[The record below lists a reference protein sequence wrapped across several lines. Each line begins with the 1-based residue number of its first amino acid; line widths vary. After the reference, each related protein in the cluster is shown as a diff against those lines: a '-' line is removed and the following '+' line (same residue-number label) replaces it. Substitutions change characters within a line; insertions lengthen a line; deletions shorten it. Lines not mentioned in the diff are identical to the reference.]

1 MVEPPGIPDTYRTG
15 RPAFS
20 PLWAEPWAPEQA
32 ELEAARD
39 ALLAT
44 LTDLPPE
51 LTGLPGGD
59 DWVGPAAAAAA
70 DLQNLLMLFMGV
82 GSLASG
88 ALVPWFFHLLD
99 PWRKAPYHRDDHT
112 HVVRQT
118 EWRPPYT
125 WLLDGVRGDAAR
137 RPVAIRHFV
146 RQCRAWAT
154 VAPLAPRAEAMA
166 ALAERLLDDPATGDP
181 AVLPASMVARWAS
194 AADPATLELLP
205 ELRGPAGYAEWC
217 IRRLEALEAEG
228 ARLLGEDP
236 WNVDF
241 EIATQVKRLGFDS
254 PPAVVSVALDRTE
267 AGRGARVAG
276 RLADVD
282 TDGFDRRDRLQLGH
296 AGRLLLAGRLDLAR
310 QIVDTR
316 CRLSLAIA
324 LGGSASYIWTVADNL
339 TWVADRLDD
348 QVRAIVAFPRIEP
361 VAPGAGPAAVG
372 DDSAATATTA
382 TTGPGPVDPFDAVVG
397 QEALVA
403 ELRAAVDVARRHP
416 GPHGP
421 HLLLVGPDGTGQRLA
436 ARAYATA
443 LAAAGVGSGHVR
455 STSAVDL
462 VGSATWQMN
471 PLLRT
476 AEQFDLAGSGVLL
489 VERLDQLVLADGGVD
504 ALEEIRR
511 RLSDRACPVT
521 VVGTALPGGTGSL
534 ASVNPDLLRRLRV
547 ARTTD
552 LDGDA
557 LVALVV
563 RMASDRG
570 FTLDDDARAA
580 AADIL
585 GGARPAGTFRNA
597 RLAEALV
604 DRTLAERT
612 GDDAVLRA
620 DDLRRAGLP
629 NLAAETAPEAEA
641 VLAEIDSLVGLQGVK
656 AELKRMLAEAA
667 LVGPRTRA
675 GLKLASPTR
684 HMVFVGN
691 PGTAKTTIARLLAQA
706 MAAHGLLATGQL
718 VEVTRA
724 DLVGRYIGQTAPR
737 VAAAVERAVGGVL
750 FIDEAYS
757 LVQGYGNDFGHE
769 AVAILLKLMEDHRD
783 EVVVI
788 AAGYPEEMQRFLESN
803 PGFASRFART
813 IDFPDYDTAD
823 LVRIFD
829 RFTTMAGAEVTP
841 GAHRKVDAHL
851 AKLPRDKNFA
861 NGRTVRNLF
870 ERLLAAQASRV
881 HDLAEPTD
889 EQLRTITEDD
899 VAASLHVAAADAPA
913 TGLYI

>member
-1 MVEPPGIPDTYRTG
+1 MAEPAGIPDTYRTG
-15 RPAFS
+15 SPAFS
-20 PLWAEPWAPEQA
+20 PLWAEPWAPEPA

-39 ALLAT
+39 ALLVT

-51 LTGLPGGD
+51 LTDLSGGD

-82 GSLASG
+82 GSLAAG

-99 PWRKAPYHRDDHT
+99 PWRKAPYHRDDLT

-125 WLLDGVRGDAAR
+125 WLLDGVRTDPAKR
-137 RPVAIRHFV
+137 TVAIGHFV
-146 RQCRAWAT
+146 KQCRAWALL
-154 VAPLAPRAEAMA
+154 APLAPRAEAMA
-166 ALAERLLDDPATGDP
+166 SLAERMLDDPATADVS
-181 AVLPASMVARWAS
+181 VLPASMVARWAS
-194 AADPATLELLP
+194 AADAATLELLP
-205 ELRGPAGYAEWC
+205 ELGGPAGYAEWC
-217 IRRLEALEAEG
+217 VRRLDSLEAEV
-228 ARLLGEDP
+228 ARLLLEDP

-267 AGRGARVAG
+267 AGRGARVAA
-276 RLADVD
+276 RVADVD
-282 TDGFDRRDRLQLGH
+282 TEGYDRRDRLQLGH

-310 QIVDTR
+310 QLVDTR
-316 CRLSLAIA
+316 CRASLAIA

-339 TWVADRLDD
+339 TWVADRIDD
-348 QVRAIVAFPRIEP
+348 QVRAIVAFPRLQP
-361 VAPGAGPAAVG
+361 APPLDRTSDVA
-372 DDSAATATTA
+372 DDEATTPA
-382 TTGPGPVDPFDAVVG
+382 GPVDPFDAIVG
-397 QEALVA
+397 QVALVA
-403 ELRAAVDVARRHP
+403 ELRASVDVARRHP
-416 GPHGP
+416 GAHGP
-421 HLLLVGPDGTGQRLA
+421 HVLLVGPDGTGQRLA
-436 ARAYATA
+436 ARAYARA
-443 LAAAGVGSGHVR
+443 LAGIGVGSGAVR

-476 AEQFDLAGSGVLL
+476 AEQFDLAGNGVLL

-511 RLSDRACPVT
+511 RLSDRGCPVT
-521 VVGTALPGGTGSL
+521 VVATALPGGTGSL

-547 ARTTD
+547 ARTND
-552 LDGDA
+552 LDGTE
-557 LVALVV
+557 LVALVE
-563 RMASDRG
+563 RMASERG
-570 FTLDDDARAA
+570 FSLDDDARAA
-580 AADIL
+580 AVDIL
-585 GGARPAGTFRNA
+585 GAAKPAGTFRNA

-604 DRTLAERT
+604 ERALAERPLS
-612 GDDAVLRA
+612 DAAAVLTA
-620 DDLRRAGLP
+620 EDLRRAGLP

-656 AELKRMLAEAA
+656 AELQRMLAEAA
-667 LVGPRTRA
+667 LAGPRTRA

-788 AAGYPEEMQRFLESN
+788 AAGYPEEMRRFLESN

-829 RFTTMAGAEVTP
+829 RFGSLAGAEVTP
-841 GAHRKVDAHL
+841 AAHRKIDGHL
-851 AKLPRDKNFA
+851 AKLPRDKHFA

-870 ERLLAAQASRV
+870 ERLLAAQAGRV
-881 HDLAEPTD
+881 HAIADPSD
-889 EQLRTITEDD
+889 EQLRTITEED
-899 VAASLHVAAADAPA
+899 VAASLEVAAADTPT

>member
-1 MVEPPGIPDTYRTG
+1 
-15 RPAFS
+15 
-20 PLWAEPWAPEQA
+20 
-32 ELEAARD
+32 
-39 ALLAT
+39 LA
-44 LTDLPPE
+44 
-51 LTGLPGGD
+51 
-59 DWVGPAAAAAA
+59 
-70 DLQNLLMLFMGV
+70 M
-82 GSLASG
+82 
-88 ALVPWFFHLLD
+88 
-99 PWRKAPYHRDDHT
+99 
-112 HVVRQT
+112 
-118 EWRPPYT
+118 
-125 WLLDGVRGDAAR
+125 
-137 RPVAIRHFV
+137 
-146 RQCRAWAT
+146 
-154 VAPLAPRAEAMA
+154 
-166 ALAERLLDDPATGDP
+166 
-181 AVLPASMVARWAS
+181 
-194 AADPATLELLP
+194 
-205 ELRGPAGYAEWC
+205 
-217 IRRLEALEAEG
+217 
-228 ARLLGEDP
+228 
-236 WNVDF
+236 
-241 EIATQVKRLGFDS
+241 
-254 PPAVVSVALDRTE
+254 
-267 AGRGARVAG
+267 
-276 RLADVD
+276 
-282 TDGFDRRDRLQLGH
+282 
-296 AGRLLLAGRLDLAR
+296 
-310 QIVDTR
+310 
-316 CRLSLAIA
+316 A

-339 TWVADRLDD
+339 TWVADRIDD
-348 QVRAIVAFPRIEP
+348 QVRAIVAFPRL
-361 VAPGAGPAAVG
+361 PAAPVL
-372 DDSAATATTA
+372 DEVAADAAEPTPPATV
-382 TTGPGPVDPFDAVVG
+382 VDPFDAIVG

-403 ELRAAVDVARRHP
+403 ELRAAADVARRHP
-416 GPHGP
+416 GAHGP
-421 HLLLVGPDGTGQRLA
+421 HVLLVGPEGTGQRLA
-436 ARAYATA
+436 ARSYATA
-443 LAAAGVGSGHVR
+443 LAATGVGSGHVR

-476 AEQFDLAGSGVLL
+476 AEQFDLAGNGVLL
-489 VERLDQLVLADGGVD
+489 VERLDQLVLADGGID

-511 RLSDRACPVT
+511 RLSDRGCPVT
-521 VVGTALPGGTGSL
+521 VVATALPGGTGSL

-547 ARTTD
+547 ARTVD
-552 LDGDA
+552 LDGPA
-557 LVALVV
+557 LVALAE
-563 RMASDRG
+563 RMAGERG
-570 FTLDDDARAA
+570 FTLDDEARAA

-585 GGARPAGTFRNA
+585 GAAKPAGTFRNA

-604 DRTLAERT
+604 ERALAERPT
-612 GDDAVLRA
+612 VGAALSA

-667 LVGPRTRA
+667 LAGPRTRA
-675 GLKLASPTR
+675 GLKLTSPTR

-788 AAGYPEEMQRFLESN
+788 AAGYPEEMERFLESN

-813 IDFPDYDTAD
+813 IEFPDYDAAD

-829 RFTTMAGAEVTP
+829 RFTTMAGAEVTA
-841 GAHRKVDAHL
+841 GAHRKVEGHL
-851 AKLPRDKNFA
+851 AKLPRDKHFA

-881 HDLAEPTD
+881 HELAEPSD
-889 EQLRTITEDD
+889 DDLRTIIEAD
-899 VAASLHVAAADAPA
+899 VAASLDVAAADTPA